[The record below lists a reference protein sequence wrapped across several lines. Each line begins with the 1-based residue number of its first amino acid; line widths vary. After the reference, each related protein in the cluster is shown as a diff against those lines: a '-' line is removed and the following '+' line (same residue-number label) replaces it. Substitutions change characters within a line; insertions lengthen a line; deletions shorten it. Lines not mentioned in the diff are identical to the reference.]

1 MNSSE
6 KNLQTLKY
14 LLNADRLALNALPQT
29 KYIGT
34 IQLQGWTLKQ
44 PIKMLS
50 EGILTQPIPNDSCA
64 LLRLLDAIWI

>member
-34 IQLQGWTLKQ
+34 IQLQG
-44 PIKMLS
+44 
-50 EGILTQPIPNDSCA
+50 
-64 LLRLLDAIWI
+64 